1 MKVQNRKLLL
11 RNNSVAI
18 LPKCRDTMG
27 LLKKD
32 RRIRLKDFTLQSR
45 GYENSLAI
53 KLKYGYNKGL
63 LGGIWEDLSI

>member
-11 RNNSVAI
+11 RNNSVVI
-18 LPKCRDTMG
+18 SPKCRDTMG
-27 LLKKD
+27 LLKQG
-32 RRIRLKDFTLQSR
+32 RGIRLKDFALQPR

-63 LGGIWEDLSI
+63 SGGIWEDLTI

>member
-32 RRIRLKDFTLQSR
+32 RRIRLKDFAYDFSDIRILLQL
-45 GYENSLAI
+45 N
-53 KLKYGYNKGL
+53 
-63 LGGIWEDLSI
+63 LSMDIMRVYREVFGRI